1 MRAHVAGASE
11 TGKQVGLHIRQRNKH
26 GVVGGLCLR
35 PVVEHMGM
43 GVNEAGQNRRL
54 TEVNH
59 ARPGWDLDLTLG
71 PYVHDSIALDEDE
84 LFAQHPAGL
93 AVKQAARAD
102 GHGFW
107 SRRTFVIA
115 DRGRAYARL
124 RTHASPSPLA
134 GLLRG
139 PSLNT
144 DDHGN

>member
-1 MRAHVAGASE
+1 MRM
-11 TGKQVGLHIRQRNKH
+11 R
-26 GVVGGLCLR
+26 
-35 PVVEHMGM
+35 
-43 GVNEAGQNRRL
+43 VNQAGQNRRL

-59 ARPGWDLDLTLG
+59 ARPSRDLDLTLG

-124 RTHASPSPLA
+124 RTHASASPLA
-134 GLLRG
+134 ALSEGS
-139 PSLNT
+139 SLNT
-144 DDHGN
+144 DNHGYKAERRS